1 MVTYIKSCV
10 LSGSGSD
17 IISVE
22 CDLFFGLPGIS
33 IVGLPD
39 ASVRES
45 KERLRAAILNSGL
58 DYPVN
63 KRIIINLSPASTKK
77 EGTHLDLAMAL
88 SIMTCTEG
96 LVSTETEEMA
106 VIGEL
111 SLDGTVGRVS
121 GILPLCIGLRQQG
134 IKKAIVPVDNVKD
147 ISVIEGMEF
156 YPVTT
161 LMEAFRFLR
170 GECAIDAVVGK
181 RPELL
186 YDNEDFVDDYSE
198 VKGRNEAK
206 RVLEIAVSGFHHL
219 LFSGPPGCGKSMMA
233 KRIYTILPQM
243 TYEEMLEV
251 TKLYSLYG
259 YEQDKG
265 GLIYRRPFRAP
276 SSNTSIAA
284 MVGGGSGVPRPGEI
298 TLSHLGVLFMDEM
311 PEFRRDVLESLRQP
325 LEDEKITISRAG
337 AKITYPAKFMLIG
350 AKNPCPC
357 GYHGSDQKLCQCTP
371 VQLRSY
377 RDRLSGPILDRFDLF
392 LDIAA
397 HNNGPAFEATDEK
410 DITSAEMR
418 ARIEAARLV
427 QKERYKEE
435 EFCYNSQLKGAS
447 LKKYCSLGK
456 EAAEIFKAG
465 CDSLRVSRRGGD
477 KLLRVARTIADLD
490 GFESIEA
497 GHIAEA
503 LQYRRR
509 DEENVDY

>member
-1 MVTYIKSCV
+1 M

-45 KERLRAAILNSGL
+45 RERLRAAILNSGL

-63 KRIIINLSPASTKK
+63 KKIIINLSPAGTRK

-88 SIMTCTEG
+88 SIMMCTEG
-96 LVSTETEEMA
+96 VASSEAEGMA

-111 SLDGTVGRVS
+111 SLDGTVARVS
-121 GILPLCIGLRQQG
+121 CILPLCIGLRQEG
-134 IKKAIVPVDNVKD
+134 LKKVIVPVDNVRD
-147 ISVIEGMEF
+147 IRVIEGMEF

-161 LMEAFRFLR
+161 LKEAFRFIS
-170 GECAIDAVVGK
+170 GELKIEPVLGK
-181 RPELL
+181 RPDDSET
-186 YDNEDFVDDYSE
+186 DEDFVDDFSE

-233 KRIYTILPQM
+233 KRIYTILPKM

-259 YEQDKG
+259 FEQDKG
-265 GLIYRRPFRAP
+265 GLICRRPFRAP

-325 LEDEKITISRAG
+325 LEDEKITISRSG
-337 AKITYPAKFMLIG
+337 AKVTYPAKFMLVG

-357 GYHGSDQKLCQCTP
+357 GYYGSEQKVCQCTP
-371 VQLRSY
+371 LQIRNY
-377 RDRLSGPILDRFDLF
+377 RDRLSGPILDRIDLF
-392 LDIAA
+392 LDLTREKPESTFDE
-397 HNNGPAFEATDEK
+397 NGPA
-410 DITSAEMR
+410 DISSAEMR
-418 ARIEAARLV
+418 ARIEVAREA
-427 QKERYKEE
+427 QKERYKDEE
-435 EFCYNSQLKGAS
+435 ISYNSQLTGAA

-456 EAAEIFKAG
+456 EAAEIYKAG
-465 CDSLRVSRRGGD
+465 CESLRVSRRGSD
-477 KLLRVARTIADLD
+477 KLLRVARTIADIE
-490 GFESIEA
+490 GKEEIEA

-509 DEENVDY
+509 DEENEEY